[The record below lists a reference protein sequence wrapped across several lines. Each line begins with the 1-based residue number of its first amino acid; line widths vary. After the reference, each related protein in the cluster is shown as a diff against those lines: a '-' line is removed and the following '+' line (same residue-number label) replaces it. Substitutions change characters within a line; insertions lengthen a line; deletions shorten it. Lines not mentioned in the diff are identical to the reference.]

1 MTETD
6 KMGRKETDFFE
17 EIPEELGYP
26 PEGESMSPA
35 RHSSED
41 GISPRLVM
49 AGCVGA
55 VILIGLM
62 AFFFSGRSE
71 VSKKDLAILKSGL
84 DRIETRLSE
93 LDVLKERVASLEKEV
108 KNIRATAG
116 RRAAMVRE
124 SPKTSKPA
132 SSKAKYHTVQSGDSL
147 YSIAKKYGLTVGRL
161 TQINKLNPKKP
172 IQPGQRLLVTP

>member
-26 PEGESMSPA
+26 PEGESMSPT

-93 LDVLKERVASLEKEV
+93 LDMLKERVGSLEKEV
-108 KNIRATAG
+108 NNIRTMAS
-116 RRAAMVRE
+116 RRASSVKKRPHTPTA
-124 SPKTSKPA
+124 TS
-132 SSKAKYHTVQSGDSL
+132 AKSEYHTVRSGDSL
-147 YSIAKKYGLTVGRL
+147 YSIAKKYGLTVDRL
-161 TQINKLNPKKP
+161 VQINKLNPKKP

>member
-1 MTETD
+1 MNEKD
-6 KMGRKETDFFE
+6 DRERKETDFFE
-17 EIPEELGYP
+17 EIPDELGYP
-26 PEGESMSPA
+26 PDGESMPST

-93 LDVLKERVASLEKEV
+93 LDMLKERVGSLEKEV
-108 KNIRATAG
+108 KTIRAMAG
-116 RRAAMVRE
+116 RRASIVRE
-124 SPKTSKPA
+124 RSKTSKPA
-132 SSKAKYHTVQSGDSL
+132 SA
-147 YSIAKKYGLTVGRL
+147 
-161 TQINKLNPKKP
+161 
-172 IQPGQRLLVTP
+172 